1 MQAAWLN
8 LSIALLPFPS
18 VRWNYC
24 SAQALQG
31 WGPGKS
37 LYQDEDFLSL
47 QVLTSVL
54 VTKKA
59 TGVGDFMRRKQYW
72 DLKQTETTG
81 FCVLLTAAEQ
91 RVISNSFG
99 LWIGILVLWGVRVI
113 ISHYCLMLLPSI
125 TFPCLLLVSFCFFPF
140 PFNSLFLFHCSCF
153 YFLPSVISQNFFKAR
168 LTVKSQPSFTNCDS
182 SSVLIF

>member
-113 ISHYCLMLLPSI
+113 ISHYCSCCSPVLPS
-125 TFPCLLLVSFCFFPF
+125 LVFCSSPF
-140 PFNSLFLFHCSCF
+140 ASSPSPSIPYF
-153 YFLPSVISQNFFKAR
+153 YFTVPAFIFFH
-168 LTVKSQPSFTNCDS
+168 PSF
-182 SSVLIF
+182 LRIFSKPD